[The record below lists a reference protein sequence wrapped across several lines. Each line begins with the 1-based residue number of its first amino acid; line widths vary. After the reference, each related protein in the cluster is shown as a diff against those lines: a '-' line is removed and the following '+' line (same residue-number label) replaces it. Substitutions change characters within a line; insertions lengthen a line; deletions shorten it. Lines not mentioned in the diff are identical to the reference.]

1 VGRAPPFWPQ
11 IDAPVGQQLQL
22 PTGWLHLQLDGRVGL
37 SRIRRDF
44 AALNSKM
51 AVTAAIELGWLASQ
65 QFIFLLAKSCA
76 IL

>member
-11 IDAPVGQQLQL
+11 IDGPVGQQLQL

-44 AALNSKM
+44 AALNS
-51 AVTAAIELGWLASQ
+51 
-65 QFIFLLAKSCA
+65 
-76 IL
+76 

>member
-1 VGRAPPFWPQ
+1 
-11 IDAPVGQQLQL
+11 
-22 PTGWLHLQLDGRVGL
+22 
-37 SRIRRDF
+37 
-44 AALNSKM
+44 M